1 MDHKYA
7 PSTLSDQCIAG
18 RVGSGVS
25 GSINQSGSCNG
36 PRMRWV
42 LVLPAGPPA
51 GRSVGVSPSFREP
64 NPAASSML
72 GRVPSL
78 EDITGTVSAST
89 GRRCPPSLNFVGF
102 LPASHRKTQVFSG
115 CRSFSVRVTL
125 RICLTY
131 QDLVLCLCV
140 QLLVRRVR
148 SAVIS
153 C

>member
-1 MDHKYA
+1 MFVTPPSSAMDHKYA

-102 LPASHRKTQVFSG
+102 SRHPTGRRKCFRVAGRSPYVSHCGYV
-115 CRSFSVRVTL
+115 
-125 RICLTY
+125 
-131 QDLVLCLCV
+131 
-140 QLLVRRVR
+140 
-148 SAVIS
+148 
-153 C
+153 